1 MRRSPCFHLLCICL
15 SLFSVSSA
23 NALSITFDNA
33 FTITDNMPF
42 WDLDGTVGTI
52 KFDSTLTAPL
62 TTSGYDLKGEV
73 TILASGT
80 TLAMANAT
88 SILTLTN
95 FVADTGSNLPGQ
107 NVVLD
112 FNHTFT
118 VTGPVNAVSAID
130 PYVANGNGQAIFANG
145 ASSNAVGFGVD
156 TVNDW
161 YGYVSG
167 QTVFTPTS
175 GGPLPLLSPS
185 LPAGGGTLPYNVYTH
200 GPQPMGNFAPVVGAH
215 LDFTLGAPRD
225 QLILT
230 SSAQVGYYAVPE
242 ASSLL
247 MLGAAGLFIL
257 PAVLRRK
264 KFSA

>member
-1 MRRSPCFHLLCICL
+1 
-15 SLFSVSSA
+15 
-23 NALSITFDNA
+23 
-33 FTITDNMPF
+33 
-42 WDLDGTVGTI
+42 LDSTVGTI

-73 TILASGT
+73 TTLSSGT

-118 VTGPVNAVSAID
+118 VTGAVNAVSAID
-130 PYVANGNGQAIFANG
+130 AYVANGNGQAIFANG
-145 ASSNAVGFGVD
+145 ASSNAVAAGTD
-156 TVNDW
+156 WINDF

-167 QTVFTPTS
+167 TTIFAPVS
-175 GGPLPLLSPS
+175 GSPPPIPNPS
-185 LPAGGGTLPYNVYTH
+185 LASGGGTLPYSVYTV
-200 GPQPMGNFAPVVGAH
+200 GPQPLGAFAPVVGGH
-215 LDFTLGAPRD
+215 LDFTLGAARD

-242 ASSLL
+242 ASTLL
-247 MLGAAGLFIL
+247 MLGVGAFCML
-257 PAVLRRK
+257 PAILRRK
-264 KFSA
+264 RTAA